1 MNTIQSFNDL
11 AEDYDSWFDE
21 NSEVYK
27 AELETLAAMVSE
39 NGRGLEIGV
48 GTGRFAAPLGIR
60 TGIDPARRALR
71 FALSRDILVCQ
82 AFGERLPFGSDQF
95 DFVLINTVDPFVD
108 DIQIILNEIHR
119 VLNTRGRIIIGMID
133 KASQLGLVYDAEKE
147 KDPFFRDA
155 HFHSSDE
162 IIRHLRD
169 TGFSNIVSRQTLMG
183 DPFAAAHEREKEDE
197 TTGKTLAIQD
207 GYGEGGFVALRAD
220 KLASNQTAKISKHTE
235 KFRSKR

>member
-1 MNTIQSFNDL
+1 MYTIQSFNDL

-27 AELETLAAMVSE
+27 AELETLSAMISE

-60 TGIDPARRALR
+60 TGIDPARGALR

-82 AFGERLPFGSDQF
+82 AVGERLPFKSDQF
-95 DFVLINTVDPFVD
+95 DFALLNTVDPFVD

-119 VLNTRGRIIIGMID
+119 VLNTQGRIIIGMID
-133 KASQLGLVYDAEKE
+133 KDSQLGQIYDAEKE

-155 HFHSSDE
+155 HFHSTDE
-162 IIRHLRD
+162 IIRHLRN
-169 TGFSNIVSRQTLMG
+169 TGFSNIVSRQTLIG
-183 DPFAAAHEREKEDE
+183 DLHNAARENEIDDK
-197 TTGKTLAIQD
+197 TTGCTLTIQD

-220 KLASNQTAKISKHTE
+220 KLAPKQAAKVLKHTE
-235 KFRSKR
+235 KFISKR

>member
-1 MNTIQSFNDL
+1 MNAIQSFNDL

-27 AELETLAAMVSE
+27 VEIETLAAMVPE

-60 TGIDPARRALR
+60 TGIDPARRPLNY
-71 FALSRDILVCQ
+71 ALSRDILVCQ
-82 AFGERLPFGSDQF
+82 AFGERLPFESDRF
-95 DFVLINTVDPFVD
+95 DFALLNTVDPFVE

-133 KASQLGLVYDAEKE
+133 KDSHLGQIYNAEK
-147 KDPFFRDA
+147 KNDPFFRDA
-155 HFHSSDE
+155 HFHSTGD

-169 TGFSNIVSRQTLMG
+169 TGFSNIVSRQTLLG
-183 DPFAAAHEREKEDE
+183 DILNAARENEKDAK
-197 TTGKTLAIQD
+197 TTGCTLAIQD
-207 GYGEGGFVALRAD
+207 GHGEGGFVALRAD
-220 KLASNQTAKISKHTE
+220 KLTSKQAAMLSMNTE
-235 KFRSKR
+235 KFISNR